1 MRARSALVSALV
13 AASVVTLGAA
23 LAGCA
28 SAGWDEPRSMPAPV
42 GSAAPGFLPETQP
55 SPEATIE
62 PEAGSWDGL
71 SPAPGYRVVL
81 LTAGADAQTQTIAQS
96 VREWASAASVDLR
109 TVTADEHDP
118 IPGIVDAMGR
128 NPDLIVVAGEVLID
142 PLAIVSA
149 NHLDRSFLIIGA
161 EIAEPTENV
170 TAVDWTGASFRG
182 EGLGSASDYDPA
194 SFTPERTGT
203 AVRAGV
209 AAVLSGLNGLVIW
222 ID

>member
-1 MRARSALVSALV
+1 
-13 AASVVTLGAA
+13 
-23 LAGCA
+23 
-28 SAGWDEPRSMPAPV
+28 MPAPI
-42 GSAAPGFLPETQP
+42 GSAAPGFLPEVQP

-62 PEAGSWDGL
+62 PEAGSWAGL
-71 SPAPGYRVVL
+71 SPAAGYRVVL
-81 LTAGADAQTQTIAQS
+81 LTTGTDAETQTIAQS
-96 VREWASAASVDLR
+96 VQDWAASASVDLR

-128 NPDLIVVAGEVLID
+128 NPDLIVVAGEHLID

-182 EGLGSASDYDPA
+182 EGLGSASDYDAA
-194 SFTPERTGT
+194 SFTPERTG
-203 AVRAGV
+203 AAIRAGV
-209 AAVLSGLNGLVIW
+209 AAVLSGLNGLVVW

>member
-1 MRARSALVSALV
+1 MRAHPALF
-13 AASVVTLGAA
+13 AASVALSSVALAIS

-28 SAGWDEPRSMPAPV
+28 SAGWDEPRPMPAPV
-42 GSAAPGFLPETQP
+42 GTAAAGFLPEAQP

-62 PEAGSWDGL
+62 PEAGSWEGL
-71 SPAPGYRVVL
+71 SPAPGFRVVL
-81 LTAGADAQTQTIAQS
+81 LTAGADAPTRTIAHS
-96 VREWASAASVDLR
+96 VRDWAATASVDLR
-109 TVTADEHDP
+109 TVVADENDP
-118 IPGIVDAMGR
+118 VPGIVDAMER
-128 NPDLIVVAGEVLID
+128 NPDLVIVAGEQLMD

-149 NHLDRSFLIIGA
+149 NHLDRSFLIVGA

-170 TAVDWTGASFRG
+170 TAVDWSGAAFRG

-194 SFTPERTGT
+194 SFTAERTGA

-222 ID
+222 I

>member
-1 MRARSALVSALV
+1 MRARSALAT
-13 AASVVTLGAA
+13 ASVVAFAFA
-23 LAGCA
+23 LTGCA
-28 SAGWDEPRSMPAPV
+28 SAGWDEPRSAPAAV
-42 GSAAPGFLPETQP
+42 GSAAPGFVPEVRP

-62 PEAGSWDGL
+62 PAAGSWDGV

-81 LTAGADAQTQTIAQS
+81 LTAGADAETQTIARS
-96 VREWASAASVDLR
+96 VRDWATATSVDLR

-118 IPGIVDAMGR
+118 IPGIVDAMER
-128 NPDLIVVAGEVLID
+128 NPDLVIVAGEHLID

-149 NHLDRSFLIIGA
+149 NHLDRSFLVIGA

-194 SFTPERTGT
+194 TFTPERTGD

-209 AAVLSGLNGLVIW
+209 AAVLSDLNGLVIW

>member
-1 MRARSALVSALV
+1 MRARSALVT
-13 AASVVTLGAA
+13 ASVLAATIA

-28 SAGWDEPRSMPAPV
+28 PAGWDEPRSMPAPV
-42 GSAAPGFLPETQP
+42 GSAAPGFVPQVQP

-71 SPAPGYRVVL
+71 RPAPGYRVVL
-81 LTAGADAQTQTIAQS
+81 LTAGTDAETQTISQS
-96 VREWASAASVDLR
+96 VRDWASASSVDLR
-109 TVTADEHDP
+109 IVGADEHDP
-118 IPGIVDAMGR
+118 IPGIVDAMER
-128 NPDLIVVAGEVLID
+128 NPDLVVVAGEHLID

-149 NHLDRSFLIIGA
+149 NHLDRSFLVLGA

-194 SFTPERTGT
+194 SFTPERTGA

>member
-1 MRARSALVSALV
+1 MRARSILA
-13 AASVVTLGAA
+13 AASVVAFTTA

-42 GSAAPGFLPETQP
+42 GSAAPGFLPEVQP

-81 LTAGADAQTQTIAQS
+81 LTAGADAPTRTITQS
-96 VREWASAASVDLR
+96 VRGWAAAASVDLQ
-109 TVTADEHDP
+109 TVTADEKDP
-118 IPGIVDAMGR
+118 IPGIVDAMER
-128 NPDLIVVAGEVLID
+128 NPDLVIVAGEHLID

-149 NHLDRSFLIIGA
+149 NHLDRSFLIVGA

-182 EGLGSASDYDPA
+182 EGLGAASDYDPA